1 MQSIYKQADVNDF
14 VKIINLWKNVMAK
27 NADSLQETQTFMKML
42 KCV

>member
-14 VKIINLWKNVMAK
+14 VKIINLWKNVMTK